1 MRAKSQGTLGVI
13 VILLAL
19 CAISSLIVALLLA
32 FYPGFSLRSFL
43 LSQQLANPQ
52 SLLNTMISLFGVLSA
67 GFIAAIALIFVNR
80 QTQTYSWRRDQA
92 LKDIETMYEP
102 LYKDV
107 GEVVNA
113 IETFENF
120 HWQSANWNSIN
131 NSYLGTKL
139 ELIEKEIHERLGDL
153 FSDLK
158 RYPDRR
164 WNALEMVRAIAKTV
178 IEPYLVEGLPAE
190 TRQLILNNIPASLDY
205 EGFIYRGFLIGKS
218 VREWSSMKFRGE
230 GGYLIEWSRKE
241 IEGKS
246 YWQHLQLTLE
256 QIEAILNEIYQKVQ
270 DDSQIRQIVD
280 WCNTVGSKARHLKK
294 ELEERILR
302 PQLP

>member
-1 MRAKSQGTLGVI
+1 
-13 VILLAL
+13 
-19 CAISSLIVALLLA
+19 
-32 FYPGFSLRSFL
+32 
-43 LSQQLANPQ
+43 
-52 SLLNTMISLFGVLSA
+52 
-67 GFIAAIALIFVNR
+67 
-80 QTQTYSWRRDQA
+80 
-92 LKDIETMYEP
+92 MYEP